1 LVDSNTRPPGGP
13 RRRLVRWRNR
23 VALGA
28 GVTLVTLASVVA
40 TGGTPAQ
47 AAGTL
52 GCNPAA
58 PGWTWTAAT
67 YVAGLGTAY
76 VGDQVV
82 LTEVTPEFLVSQ
94 QLVVVNGLSTTI
106 TGTFTSSVSH
116 TYTYSVGGS
125 VGGSLFGVLTATV
138 STTITNSTTT
148 LLGVSASAPVP
159 PGQSVIGQYGVDAYY
174 VTYTENVY
182 VAYTNNFAPPTPSNT
197 TICTLA
203 QSGVTSGSAIAP
215 TVLQGWRLIPG

>member
-1 LVDSNTRPPGGP
+1 LIDSNTGTTGGP

-23 VALGA
+23 VAAGA
-28 GVTLVTLASVVA
+28 GVALVALGSVVA
-40 TGGTPAQ
+40 TGGTSAQ
-47 AAGTL
+47 AATL

-67 YVAGLGTAY
+67 YIRGLGSGY

-82 LTEVTPEFLVSQ
+82 LTDVTPEFLVSQ
-94 QLVVVNGLSTTI
+94 QLVVVNDTSTTI
-106 TGTFTSSVSH
+106 TGTFTSSVAH
-116 TYTYSVGGS
+116 TYGYSVTGS

-138 STTITNSTTT
+138 STNITNSTTT
-148 LLGVSASAPVP
+148 SIGVSASAPVP
-159 PGQSVIGQYGVDAYY
+159 PGQSVIGQYGVEAYS

-182 VAYTNNFAPPTPSNT
+182 VAYTNNFAPPTSSNT
-197 TICTLA
+197 TSCTLA
-203 QSGVTSGSAIAP
+203 ESGITSGSATAP